1 MRWNYVLK
9 LGFTLIIKKDS
20 KNISA
25 EHQRTFVLLIL
36 TSTVKD
42 DRISLSSLKFGQNA
56 RRMLENIWK
65 Q

>member
-9 LGFTLIIKKDS
+9 LGFMLIIKKDS

-36 TSTVKD
+36 KSTVKD